1 MLHSSPLQQEK
12 AMEAEL
18 PLHDRIEI
26 WKQKAVAG
34 TLSDDE
40 MKQAIAVMRGG
51 RVAASETSAKAK
63 SKAAPIDSDS
73 ILDNL

>member
-1 MLHSSPLQQEK
+1 
-12 AMEAEL
+12 MEAEL